1 MENLN
6 FYRPLSL
13 PEIGGTKLKKR
24 TIIYLLIFIMG
35 SALSVL
41 AASFS
46 ADLVMTEKG
55 KTETEKF
62 YLSGS
67 NYRMEMI
74 EDGKPTVVIAD
85 KKKNVHRLLD
95 VNEKIFYEIP
105 SDDWRVMSNDPFK
118 AAEYMAKTY
127 ESRKEGREKING
139 MECEKQVVLAD
150 KEIIHAAWIS
160 KKLNFPIK
168 LVTYYEGKER
178 SVCELKNIKPG
189 NLPKN
194 IFKPPA
200 DFKQKEDPAAAE
212 ERKREEQRKAEEAL
226 PALTTVGRERV
237 PCYVK
242 IAAGGE
248 LHIAIDTDRDAF
260 LEVTNMVVEDSEFTL
275 TRNRNGKPSEV
286 YPPSQ
291 WKLDRNGRT
300 TWDFNDESD
309 RRSGDTLVDEVV
321 IKANKGLVYAYMRQR
336 GKDRKD
342 FYNRGHLQ
350 NGAGADPKRPVTV
363 KITGDNPF
371 GPKTTGQFYLRH
383 ESGAKSDVVPF
394 TVENGKTLT
403 WDYPASKGV
412 KALGVTIKEGDG
424 RAKISLIQPPDPK
437 TVASTQETVK
447 TKPKPKTTPKAKVV
461 TEFTV
466 IHPTGTSKPLTPGK
480 DLAITVTGVS
490 EGARGTVELFS
501 DSKKTKEV
509 DRFSFKLKKNQA
521 QSHFLSKDAHAV
533 WARVW
538 VYKGAFKV
546 KLDQSPGVKADPTPK
561 KKEVEAA
568 PTPITRQALVAV
580 PATAQP
586 ASSTGQILK
595 GEVPL
600 YNGARVLKSKSTGA
614 YSKAQLQAEATP
626 QDIVDFYKDAMTA
639 KGWVPGMAMV
649 QGNKGVLMFKKSSRQ
664 LVFKVKGKGNTS
676 KIDVTIINQ

>member
-1 MENLN
+1 ME
-6 FYRPLSL
+6 
-13 PEIGGTKLKKR
+13 GKLKKR
-24 TIIYLLIFIMG
+24 TFVYLLVILF
-35 SALSVL
+35 SSLPAL
-41 AASFS
+41 AASFT

-55 KTETEKF
+55 KTETGKF

-105 SDDWRVMSNDPFK
+105 SDDWRAMSNDPFK
-118 AAEYMAKTY
+118 AAEYMAKKY

-150 KEIIHAAWIS
+150 NKIIHAAWIS
-160 KKLNFPIK
+160 KKLNSPIK

-194 IFKPPA
+194 MFKPPA

-226 PALTTVGRERV
+226 PALTTAGRERV

-260 LEVTNMVVEDSEFTL
+260 LEVTNMVAGDSEFIL
-275 TRNRNGKPSEV
+275 SRFRDGKPSDV
-286 YPPSQ
+286 YAPKT
-291 WKLDRNGRT
+291 WKLDRNGHYNK
-300 TWDFNDESD
+300 DFNDESD
-309 RRSGDTLVDEVV
+309 RRSGDKSDDSYRRSHDTLVDEVV
-321 IKANKGLVYAYMRQR
+321 IKVDKGLVYAYMRQS

-350 NGAGADPKRPVTV
+350 NGTGSDPKRPVTV

-371 GPKTTGQFYLRH
+371 GPKTTGKFYLRH

-412 KALGVTIKEGDG
+412 KGLDVTIKEGDG

-437 TVASTQETVK
+437 KVASTQETVK
-447 TKPKPKTTPKAKVV
+447 TKPKPKYTPKAKTVNQFQV
-461 TEFTV
+461 T
-466 IHPTGTSKPLTPGK
+466 HPAGTSKPLLSGR
-480 DLAITVTGVS
+480 DLVITVTGVS

-509 DRFSFKLKKNQA
+509 DRFKFTLEKKQA
-521 QSHFLSKDAHAV
+521 QSHFVSKDTQAV

-538 VYKGAFKV
+538 VHKGSFAV
-546 KLDQSPGVKADPTPK
+546 KLDQSPGVKATMKPEPK
-561 KKEVEAA
+561 ATSAEKPKPSAKAKQSSVPVASAA
-568 PTPITRQALVAV
+568 K
-580 PATAQP
+580 PATATD
-586 ASSTGQILK
+586 AIFN

-600 YNGARVLKSKSTGA
+600 YQGARVLKSNTYGTNSSA
-614 YSKAQLQAEATP
+614 SLEVAAALQEVA
-626 QDIVDFYKDAMTA
+626 DFYKQAMSA
-639 KGWVPGMAMV
+639 KGWAPVMAMV
-649 QGNKGVLMFKKSSRQ
+649 QGDRGALMFKKKNRQ
-664 LVFKVKGKGNTS
+664 LAFKLRGKGDTS
-676 KIDVTIINQ
+676 KIDIAMMGQ